1 MPPRHREPR
10 ISSTILEKIKPR
22 VQLVEYIR
30 DSPRIIASAGKQ
42 TISPKP
48 FNEILG
54 KMDSV
59 KTQKWIKELVRRG
72 HGSPLEHSIY
82 IFHVTC
88 SRVASHQL
96 VRHRIASYT
105 QLSQR
110 YSDKYLVRLVE
121 RIRRLLGA
129 GQGREPPGSHKY
141 TAYSETIKQY
151 ISTNPS
157 YIELLEVVS
166 EAFIVPPSIL
176 VSRNKE
182 YLAGLLNSVAIYY
195 ELLSQGVSYEDARF
209 ILPQSVKTQIL
220 VSMNARELVENFL
233 PLRMCSHAQWE
244 IRCIAWSLWRS
255 LAKVHPQL
263 FMYTGPRCVLY
274 ENRIRDEPCS
284 LPSFIDGKC
293 GFTINRCP
301 ELVPRDG
308 IRNCLLN
315 ASRDPWS
322 IIGGD

>member
-1 MPPRHREPR
+1 MPSRHRKPR
-10 ISSTILEKIKPR
+10 IPSTILEKIKPK

-48 FNEILG
+48 FNEIYG

-82 IFHVTC
+82 TFHITC

-110 YSDKYLVRLVE
+110 YSDKYLRKLVE
-121 RIRRLLGA
+121 RARSLLGA
-129 GQGREPPGSHKY
+129 EEDREPPDSHRY
-141 TAYSETIKQY
+141 EAYSETIKQY
-151 ISTNPS
+151 LATNPS
-157 YIELLEVVS
+157 YIELLETIA

-176 VSRNKE
+176 ASRNNE
-182 YLAGLLNSVAIYY
+182 YLVGLINSVAIYY
-195 ELLSQGVSYEDARF
+195 ELLSHGISYEDARF
-209 ILPQSVKTQIL
+209 ILPQSIKTQIL
-220 VSMNARELVENFL
+220 VSMNARELIENFL

-244 IRCIAWSLWRS
+244 IRYIAWSLWRS
-255 LAKVHPQL
+255 LVAVHPEL
-263 FMYTGPRCVLY
+263 FMYTGPRCVLH
-274 ENRIRDEPCS
+274 ENRVRDEPCS
-284 LPSFIDGKC
+284 LPFFIDGGC
-293 GFTINRCP
+293 RFTINRCP

-322 IIGGD
+322 VVGGE